1 MAALLFRRIWIGDA
15 APTHAV
21 DRHTHGRYCNQLM
34 QTADTLRLLL
44 MYVVL
49 PLWLAAGFADYL
61 CHRASRIAETS
72 GWKESLLHLL
82 QFAELAVPVLAAL
95 FLEINAADNPAVRGA
110 ALFRGARARPAAP
123 AARRRAPQGRA
134 RLTPAFLCP
143 PPLAGGRASPP
154 VVRRAIDRPQ

>member
-1 MAALLFRRIWIGDA
+1 MWSCRCGWPPASTTISAIA
-15 APTHAV
+15 
-21 DRHTHGRYCNQLM
+21 
-34 QTADTLRLLL
+34 
-44 MYVVL
+44 
-49 PLWLAAGFADYL
+49 
-61 CHRASRIAETS
+61 HRALPRPAA
-72 GWKESLLHLL
+72 WKESLLHLL

-134 RLTPAFLCP
+134 RLTPAFLCLLL
-143 PPLAGGRASPP
+143 LAGGRASLP